1 MDDDYGGDGV
11 KEQIPVNPDVL
22 RWARET
28 LRLSQE
34 EVAQRMNKKLSD
46 IEAWERGEASPTYIQ
61 LESLAYKIYKRPL
74 ALFFFPD
81 VPEEEAV
88 ERTFRTLPEQEL
100 HRMPSRILYLLRRA
114 RVFQLNLAELYDD
127 VNPASRHVLRD
138 LDFAP
143 SVAVT
148 EMAQQVRS
156 YLGIDLAQ
164 QQSWDDADDALKRWR
179 EVLEDHGV
187 FVFKDSFNSPGKKNE
202 DSVESTFSGFCLYDT
217 DFPIIY
223 VNNNKAK
230 NRQIFT
236 LFHELA
242 HLLMHTGGVDTRQD
256 DYIDNLTGNDRR
268 IEILCNQ
275 FATEFLV
282 PSGDFRERLAGKPIH
297 DRAIGEWAG
306 LYGVSRET
314 ILRRLLDW
322 GRLSQQEYEE
332 KTRQWRKERRES
344 SGSGGNYYLTRGT
357 YLGERYVEAVFS
369 NYHQGKVSLEQAA
382 DYLDIKTRNVAGME
396 EWLFKQGEAM

>member
-1 MDDDYGGDGV
+1 V
-11 KEQIPVNPDVL
+11 KEQIPVNPAVL

-34 EVAQRMNKKLSD
+34 EVAQRMKKKISD

-61 LESLAYKIYKRPL
+61 LECLAYEIYRRPI
-74 ALFFFPD
+74 ALFFFPEI
-81 VPEEEAV
+81 PEEEAV

-100 HRMPSRILYLLRRA
+100 QRMPSRILYLLRRA
-114 RVFQLNLAELYDD
+114 KVFQLNLVELYDGM
-127 VNPASRHVLRD
+127 NPVSRQIMRD

-156 YLGIDLAQ
+156 YLGVPLGD
-164 QQSWDDADDALKRWR
+164 QQSWGDADDALKHWR
-179 EVLEDHGV
+179 TVLEDHGV
-187 FVFKDSFNSPGKKNE
+187 FVFKDSFNPPGKKKA
-202 DSVESTFSGFCLYDT
+202 DSVESIFSGFCLYDI
-217 DFPIIY
+217 DFPVIY

-256 DYIDNLTGNDRR
+256 DYIEYLTGDNRR
-268 IEILCNQ
+268 IEILCNR

-282 PSGDFRERLAGKPIH
+282 PSGDFQARQAGKPIH
-297 DRAIGEWAG
+297 DGAIGEWAE

-322 GRLSQQEYEE
+322 GRVSQQDYEE
-332 KTRQWRKERRES
+332 KTRQWRNERKES
-344 SGSGGNYYLTRGT
+344 SGAGGDYYLTRGA
-357 YLGERYVEAVFS
+357 YLGEKYIETVFS
-369 NYHQGKVSLEQAA
+369 NYHKGRISIEQTA
-382 DYLDIKTRNVAGME
+382 DYLDVKPRSVPGME
-396 EWLFKQGEAM
+396 EWLFKQGAAA

>member
-1 MDDDYGGDGV
+1 M

-34 EVAQRMNKKLSD
+34 EVAQRMKKTISD
-46 IEAWERGEASPTYIQ
+46 IKAWERGEAAPTYIQ
-61 LESLAYKIYKRPL
+61 LECLAYEIYRRPI
-74 ALFFFPD
+74 ALFFFPEI
-81 VPEEEAV
+81 PEEEAV

-100 HRMPSRILYLLRRA
+100 QRMPSRILYLLRRA
-114 RVFQLNLAELYDD
+114 KVFQLNLVELYDGM
-127 VNPASRHVLRD
+127 NPANRQILRD
-138 LDFAP
+138 LNFAP

-156 YLGIDLAQ
+156 YLGVTLGD
-164 QQSWDDADDALKRWR
+164 QQSWGDADDALKRWR
-179 EVLEDHGV
+179 TVLEDHGV
-187 FVFKDSFNSPGKKNE
+187 FVFKDSFNPPGKKKA
-202 DSVESTFSGFCLYDT
+202 DSVESFFSGFCLYDT
-217 DFPIIY
+217 DFPVIY

-256 DYIDNLTGNDRR
+256 DYIEYLTGDNRR
-268 IEILCNQ
+268 IEILCNR
-275 FATEFLV
+275 FAAEFLV
-282 PSGDFRERLAGKPIH
+282 PSGDFQARQAGKPIH
-297 DRAIGEWAG
+297 DGAIGEWAG

-322 GRLSQQEYEE
+322 GRVSQQDYEE
-332 KTRQWRKERRES
+332 KTRQWRKERKES
-344 SGSGGNYYLTRGT
+344 SGSGGNYYLTRGA
-357 YLGERYVEAVFS
+357 YLGEKYIEAVFS
-369 NYHQGKVSLEQAA
+369 SYHTGKVSLEQAA
-382 DYLDIKTRNVAGME
+382 DYLDVKTRNVAGME
-396 EWLFKQGEAM
+396 EWLFEQGEAP

>member
-1 MDDDYGGDGV
+1 M
-11 KEQIPVNPDVL
+11 KERIPVNPDVL

-34 EVAQRMNKKLSD
+34 EVAQRMNKKISD

-61 LESLAYKIYKRPL
+61 LESLAYEIYKRPI

-88 ERTFRTLPEQEL
+88 EQTFRTLPEQEL
-100 HRMPSRILYLLRRA
+100 QRMPSRILYLLRRA
-114 RVFQLNLAELYDD
+114 RVFQLNLAELYDG
-127 VNPASRHVLRD
+127 VNPASRQILRD
-138 LDFAP
+138 LEFAP

-217 DFPIIY
+217 GFPVIY

-256 DYIDNLTGNDRR
+256 DYIEYLAGNSRR

-275 FATEFLV
+275 FAGEFLV
-282 PSGDFRERLAGKPIH
+282 PSRDFQERLVGKSI
-297 DRAIGEWAG
+297 DDGAIGYWAA

-322 GRLSQQEYEE
+322 GRVSQQEYED
-332 KTRQWRKERRES
+332 KD
-344 SGSGGNYYLTRGT
+344 
-357 YLGERYVEAVFS
+357 
-369 NYHQGKVSLEQAA
+369 AA
-382 DYLDIKTRNVAGME
+382 IRA
-396 EWLFKQGEAM
+396 

>member
-1 MDDDYGGDGV
+1 M

-34 EVAQRMNKKLSD
+34 EVAQRMKKKTSD

-61 LESLAYKIYKRPL
+61 LESLAYEIYKRPI
-74 ALFFFPD
+74 ALFFFPEI
-81 VPEEEAV
+81 PEEEAV

-100 HRMPSRILYLLRRA
+100 QRMPPRILYLLRRA

-127 VNPASRHVLRD
+127 VNPASRHILRD

-156 YLGIDLAQ
+156 YLGIDLEQ

-179 EVLEDHGV
+179 TVLEDHGV

-202 DSVESTFSGFCLYDT
+202 DSVESAFSGFCLYDT
-217 DFPIIY
+217 DFPVIY
-223 VNNNKAK
+223 VNSNKAK
-230 NRQIFT
+230 HRQIFT

-242 HLLMHTGGVDTRQD
+242 HLLMHTGGIDTRQD
-256 DYIDNLTGNDRR
+256 DYIEYLTGNNRR
-268 IEILCNQ
+268 IEILCNR
-275 FATEFLV
+275 FAAEFLV
-282 PSGDFRERLAGKPIH
+282 PSEDFRARLADKSIH
-297 DRAIGEWAG
+297 DGAIGDWAA

-314 ILRRLLDW
+314 ILRRLFDW
-322 GRLSQQEYEE
+322 GRVSQQEYEE

-344 SGSGGNYYLTRGT
+344 SGSGGNYYLTRGA
-357 YLGERYVEAVFS
+357 YLGERYIETVFS

>member
-1 MDDDYGGDGV
+1 M
-11 KEQIPVNPDVL
+11 KERIPVNPDVL

-34 EVAQRMNKKLSD
+34 EVAQRMKKKPSD

-61 LESLAYKIYKRPL
+61 LESLAYEIYKRPI
-74 ALFFFPD
+74 ALFFFPEI
-81 VPEEEAV
+81 PEEEAV

-100 HRMPSRILYLLRRA
+100 QRMPPRILYLLRRA

-127 VNPASRHVLRD
+127 VNPASRHILRD

-179 EVLEDHGV
+179 TVLEDHGV

-202 DSVESTFSGFCLYDT
+202 DSVESAFSGFCLYDT
-217 DFPIIY
+217 DFPVIY
-223 VNNNKAK
+223 VNSNKAK
-230 NRQIFT
+230 HRQIFT

-242 HLLMHTGGVDTRQD
+242 HLLMHTGGIDTRQD
-256 DYIDNLTGNDRR
+256 DYIEYLTGNSRR

-275 FATEFLV
+275 FAAEFLV
-282 PSGDFRERLAGKPIH
+282 PSGDFRARLAGKPIH
-297 DRAIGEWAG
+297 DGAIGEWAG

-314 ILRRLLDW
+314 ILRRLFDW
-322 GRLSQQEYEE
+322 GRVSQQEYEE

-344 SGSGGNYYLTRGT
+344 SGSGGNYYLTRGA